1 MRNKYFMLLAVLF
14 IFSMNI
20 MAQEYPL
27 VTIQD
32 IQFLQDS
39 VIQNGDAISP
49 LWGDTVLVRGIVMV
63 RPVVD
68 PSTDRRRI
76 IAAGARWSIYIQDEV
91 TGVWGGINILQNDTV
106 GAAQGTFF
114 DILDTA
120 QVVEFTGVIT
130 EFNGSTTGTTP
141 GTTQINYLVDPITPV
156 SIISTLPKRPEPIE
170 LNVTDFMQNGTHRFD
185 AEKYEGAYV
194 ILRNVIT
201 SDRNTSNGTFR
212 VNDANG
218 NYVVMYDQ
226 SGYFTLRAHRLSNLT
241 TYQPPQDGTV
251 LEYIRG
257 VINTRVSTH
266 HIVPM
271 YPGDI
276 GPAVQSPPII
286 SSIRRDI
293 VEVNSNQPVEIS
305 AKIKDMDGTV
315 TEAKVLY
322 SVNQGARNSVQMTF
336 SALDSLYKGTIPGI
350 ASDSALVDF
359 YIWAKDNQDLVSVTP
374 VDTIKQKYFYLVLNR
389 PLIIK
394 DAQYS
399 PFGGGYS
406 AYNGYRISL
415 TGVVTSDSSDVKGFG
430 SSSPLKIYMQDGTGP
445 WSGIQIGTAGT
456 MGTQVLNLHRGDE
469 VTVSGVIREDF
480 DVTKIDTLTSISVV
494 STGNALPEAEVL
506 TTGTI
511 GTSGN
516 NVIGKEEWESVLVQY
531 NNVTI
536 ISLSADGTSNFGE
549 IFVND
554 GSGNTRVELEDG
566 NHFYQNGTRPER
578 PILVEINSTFDAI
591 KGVLYYSF
599 SNYKLIP
606 RKNDDFVNYATDVKV
621 ENVLPK
627 EYSISQN
634 YPNPF
639 NPSTTISY
647 ALPNSEMVTIRVYNL
662 LGQVVRT
669 LVNQNQSAGTHT
681 ISFKADDLTSGI
693 YFYSIQAGSFN
704 QVKKMMLLK

>member
-1 MRNKYFMLLAVLF
+1 
-14 IFSMNI
+14 MNI

-76 IAAGARWSIYIQDEV
+76 IAAGARWSIYIQDDV

-359 YIWAKDNQDLVSVTP
+359 YIWAKDNQDLVSITP

-389 PLIIK
+389 PLTIK

-506 TTGTI
+506 TTDTI

>member
-1 MRNKYFMLLAVLF
+1 MRNQYFMLLAVLF

-20 MAQEYPL
+20 IAQEYPL

-32 IQFLQDS
+32 IQFLPDT

-49 LWGDTVLVRGIVMV
+49 LWGDTVHVRGIVMV
-63 RPVVD
+63 SPVVN
-68 PSTDRRRI
+68 PTTDRRRI

-106 GAAQGTFF
+106 GVAQNTFF

-212 VNDANG
+212 INDANG

-305 AKIKDMDGTV
+305 ARIKDMDGTV

-322 SVNQGARNSVQMTF
+322 SVNQSARNSVQMTF

-389 PLIIK
+389 PLTIK

-456 MGTQVLNLHRGDE
+456 MGTQVLDLQRGDK

-494 STGNALPEAEVL
+494 STGNTLPEAEVL

-536 ISLSADGTSNFGE
+536 TSLSADGTSNFGE

-566 NHFYQNGTRPER
+566 NHSYQNGTRPER

-606 RKNDDFVNYATDVKV
+606 RKNDDFVNYATDVAV
-621 ENVLPK
+621 ENILPK

-647 ALPNSEMVTIRVYNL
+647 ALPNSEMVTIRVYNI

>member
-1 MRNKYFMLLAVLF
+1 MRNQYFMMLAVLF

-20 MAQEYPL
+20 IAQEYPL
-27 VTIQD
+27 VTLQD
-32 IQFLQDS
+32 IQGIPDS
-39 VIQNGDAISP
+39 LIGTDPPSP
-49 LWGDTVLVRGIVMV
+49 LNGDTVRVRGIALVSTV
-63 RPVVD
+63 ID
-68 PSTDRRRI
+68 PDTNRGVI
-76 IAAGARWSIYIQDEV
+76 ISAGNRWATYIQDPESNL
-91 TGVWGGINILQNDTV
+91 WGGLYILQNDTV
-106 GAAQGTFF
+106 GAAQGTFM
-114 DILDTA
+114 DLVDSA
-120 QVVEFTGVIT
+120 QVVEFTGIVSEYYTTTELVLIT
-130 EFNGSTTGTTP
+130 AP
-141 GTTQINYLVDPITPV
+141 QPIPV
-156 SIISTLPKRPEPIE
+156 TILESRPNRPAPIE
-170 LNVTDFMQNGTHRFD
+170 LELSDLFTSTGGYNFD
-185 AEKYEGAYV
+185 AEKYESMLV
-194 ILRNVIT
+194 TFRNVIT
-201 SDRNTSNGTFR
+201 SDRNT
-212 VNDANG
+212 NG
-218 NYVVMYDQ
+218 NFKINDFNGNSAFVYNQ
-226 SGYFTLRAHRLSNLT
+226 SRYFKTGSSGIVPG
-241 TYQPPQDGTV
+241 YQPPLNGSY
-251 LEYIRG
+251 LEYLTGI
-257 VINTRVSTH
+257 VNTRTDGYY
-266 HIVPM
+266 IVPV
-271 YPGDI
+271 YPGDV
-276 GPAVQSPPII
+276 GPVLQSPPLVSNIK
-286 SSIRRDI
+286 RDI
-293 VEVNSNQPVEIS
+293 EEVTSNQPVEIS
-305 AKIKDMDGTV
+305 AKIEDLDGTV
-315 TEAKVLY
+315 SEARVYY
-322 SVNQGARNSVQMTF
+322 SINSGIRDSVQMTF
-336 SALDSLYKGTIPGI
+336 SAVDELYKGTIPGI
-350 ASDSALVDF
+350 TTDSALVDF
-359 YIWAKDNQDLVSVTP
+359 YIWAKDNKDLVSVTP

-389 PLIIK
+389 PLTIK

-456 MGTQVLNLHRGDE
+456 MGTQVLNLHRGDQ

-536 ISLSADGTSNFGE
+536 TSLSADGTSNFGE

-566 NHFYQNGTRPER
+566 NHSYQNGTRPER

-606 RKNDDFVNYATDVKV
+606 RKNDDFVNYATDVAV
-621 ENVLPK
+621 ENILPK
-627 EYSISQN
+627 EYLISQN

-647 ALPNSEMVTIRVYNL
+647 ALPKAEMVTIKVYNL